1 MLLEFQSSARTVKV
15 APAITFYDKE
25 FPKQILQF
33 FPDASKQTYS
43 NGIISMSKLILI
55 LTLF

>member
-33 FPDASKQTYS
+33 FPHASKQTYS

-55 LTLF
+55 